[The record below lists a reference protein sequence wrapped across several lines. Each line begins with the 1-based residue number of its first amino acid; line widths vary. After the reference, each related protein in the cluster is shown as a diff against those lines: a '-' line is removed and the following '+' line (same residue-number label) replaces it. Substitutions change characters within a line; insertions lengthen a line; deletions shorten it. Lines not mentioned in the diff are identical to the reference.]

1 MPLDINIFLN
11 YNRKSRYIL
20 FMFLIGVCN
29 AVHFICDSDLG
40 NLYFHIKYNGKAA
53 EICYPCLPGHNTAD
67 DFLNTLLIPNV
78 GGLRQRRIFK
88 FSDYIQVCGIS
99 EAFLRKYLQNCPCRE
114 LFFEFV
120 AYLVAET

>member
-53 EICYPCLPGHNTAD
+53 EICYPCLSWHNTAD

-78 GGLRQRRIFK
+78 GRLRQRRIFE
-88 FSDYIQVCGIS
+88 FSDYI
-99 EAFLRKYLQNCPCRE
+99 
-114 LFFEFV
+114 
-120 AYLVAET
+120 